1 MRSDKKYPQTEPSQ
15 DFSGWIWMLS
25 GLGVGLIIATAI
37 YLNNRGETGEVSSY
51 LSNQKTPENYLEPA
65 PKVAVESEVTVVKNP
80 FTFYSILLKEN
91 PQISSETNSIRVVN
105 QTDED
110 SSDLDILQVG
120 AFEVPADA
128 ERMRKDLALLD
139 IESSIQK
146 ITIDS
151 KDYHRVII
159 GPIGKISELNSLQ
172 KQLEDADI
180 EVYRRKR
187 PD

>member
-1 MRSDKKYPQTEPSQ
+1 M
-15 DFSGWIWMLS
+15 
-25 GLGVGLIIATAI
+25 
-37 YLNNRGETGEVSSY
+37 
-51 LSNQKTPENYLEPA
+51 
-65 PKVAVESEVTVVKNP
+65 
-80 FTFYSILLKEN
+80 
-91 PQISSETNSIRVVN
+91 VN

>member
-1 MRSDKKYPQTEPSQ
+1 
-15 DFSGWIWMLS
+15 MLS

-37 YLNNRGETGEVSSY
+37 YLNNRGEIGEVSSY

-80 FTFYSILLKEN
+80 FTFYSILIFPILLKEN